1 MEGIEEYTGVTII
14 SKQSEEI
21 RKMIVEKM
29 GRGLTI
35 YEAKGGYG
43 NHGEQNEYN
52 VIYTVITRL
61 EIRKL
66 HIEIDKIDST
76 AFVVMSSINDT
87 RGGMVKKRFLGS

>member
-1 MEGIEEYTGVTII
+1 TGVTII
-14 SKQSEEI
+14 SKRSEEI

-43 NHGEQNEYN
+43 SQGEQNEYN

-66 HIEIDKIDST
+66 HNEIDKIDNS
-76 AFVVMSSINDT
+76 AFVVMNSINDT
-87 RGGMVKKRFLGS
+87 RGGMVKKRFLDS